1 MAAPVNIEPKREE
14 KKSQNIQLNDSMKVA
29 EKLESLIWKLSDD
42 PGFPTLEDMIELEK
56 VAINNPNMLGG
67 ILNEMP
73 QDMRDKIFQRR
84 KRHSLARGLLFKRRT
99 WT

>member
-42 PGFPTLEDMIELEK
+42 PGFPTLED
-56 VAINNPNMLGG
+56 
-67 ILNEMP
+67 
-73 QDMRDKIFQRR
+73 
-84 KRHSLARGLLFKRRT
+84 
-99 WT
+99 